1 MQLKPARLDHRIVE
15 EQASFSIS
23 PMQNSPFWKFPKI
36 QARSYSLIG
45 KVILASGIL
54 AIGIKELGPKLK
66 VPATLTVVWAFI
78 LLPTVLMGLALG
90 LQYCWQRRQV
100 RDL

>member
-1 MQLKPARLDHRIVE
+1 MHD
-15 EQASFSIS
+15 
-23 PMQNSPFWKFPKI
+23 SPFWKFPKI
-36 QARSYSLIG
+36 QTRSYSPIG

-54 AIGIKELGPKLK
+54 AFGIKELGPQLK
-66 VPATLTVVWAFI
+66 IPATLLVVWACI

-90 LQYCWQRRQV
+90 LQYFWQRRQV